1 MKRRPFKYL
10 VIVAALFMLMSSCL
24 QFRYTDR
31 KQRYELDE
39 IGEKHTVIIDK
50 IKVSERELHYTL
62 VKAADSLPTVVFV
75 HGSPGSSSNF
85 IQYAKDNRLLST
97 YNVLLVDRPGF
108 GYSGFGDSEPLLS
121 KQATLMNGLLD
132 SLEIT
137 QRVLVGHSLGGP
149 IICQMAMDAPKTT
162 KALLIVAGSVSAEL
176 EPKEPWRKPLSS
188 RALRWILPKSF
199 RTSNDE
205 ILETKGELIRME
217 KDWSIVFC
225 KVTILQGT
233 KDRLVPYE
241 NAIYAERKLVNAK
254 EVKVKLLD
262 NENHFIPFTKPELIT
277 KELLAFEIE

>member
-1 MKRRPFKYL
+1 MKRRLFKYL
-10 VIVAALFMLMSSCL
+10 VIVAALFMLMGSCL

-31 KQRYELDE
+31 KQRNELDE

-62 VKAADSLPTVVFV
+62 VKAADSLPTAVFV

-85 IQYAKDNRLLST
+85 IQYAKDNRLLSA

-149 IICQMAMDAPKTT
+149 IICQMAMHAPKTT

-217 KDWSIVFC
+217 KDWSKVFC
-225 KVTILQGT
+225 KVTILQGK

>member
-10 VIVAALFMLMSSCL
+10 VIVAALFMLLGSCL

-31 KQRYELDE
+31 KQRNELDE

-62 VKAADSLPTVVFV
+62 VKAADSLPTAVFV

-85 IQYAKDNRLLST
+85 IQYAKDNRLLSA

-149 IICQMAMDAPKTT
+149 IICQMAMRAPKTT

-225 KVTILQGT
+225 KVTILQGK